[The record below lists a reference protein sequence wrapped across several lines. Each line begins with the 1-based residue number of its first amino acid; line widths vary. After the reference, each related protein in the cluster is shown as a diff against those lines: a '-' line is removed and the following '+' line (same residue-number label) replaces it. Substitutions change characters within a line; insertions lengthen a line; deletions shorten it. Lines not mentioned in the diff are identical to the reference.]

1 MSNKL
6 ALKYLRLLKPYTPA
20 QIRDTIF
27 SNYLETQND
36 GTIEFYEFIEIMM
49 IIEQYPNRTL
59 DSLAFIIKEIKTG
72 KVCDPKHPKYGKP
85 TTLKVPVMPEIR
97 RTEFKEAF
105 KFLDGV
111 GEKDGV
117 ITVNEI
123 ITALRIATGLGL
135 L

>member
-1 MSNKL
+1 MANKL

-20 QIRDTIF
+20 QLRDTIF
-27 SNYLETQND
+27 SNYLEIQND
-36 GTIEFYEFIEIMM
+36 GTIEFSEFIEIVM
-49 IIEQYPNRTL
+49 IIEQNPNVTL
-59 DSLAFIIKEIKTG
+59 DGLAFIIKEIKTG

-85 TTLKVPVMPEIR
+85 SALKVPVMPESR
-97 RTEFKEAF
+97 RAEFKEAF

-123 ITALRIATGLGL
+123 ITALRITRGLGL